1 MKLKIFGKLTDIFNG
16 NEYDLDSENVKSVSE
31 LKVKLFEKF
40 PELKE
45 STFLIIV
52 NGVKANDRKII
63 YIPSEIAFLPPYSG
77 G

>member
-40 PELKE
+40 PDLKE

-52 NGVKANDRKII
+52 NGVKANDSETISK
-63 YIPSEIAFLPPYSG
+63 PSEIALLPPYSG

>member
-1 MKLKIFGKLTDIFNG
+1 MKLKIFGKLADIFHG

-40 PELKE
+40 PELTE
-45 STFLIIV
+45 SPFFIIV
-52 NGVKANDRKII
+52 NGVKANARNII
-63 YIPSEIAFLPPYSG
+63 SIPSEIALLPPYSG

>member
-40 PELKE
+40 PDLKE

-52 NGVKANDRKII
+52 NGVKANDSETISQ
-63 YIPSEIAFLPPYSG
+63 PSEIALLPPYSG

>member
-16 NEYDLDSENVKSVSE
+16 NEYDLDSKNVTSVSE

-52 NGVKANDRKII
+52 NGVKANDSKII
-63 YIPSEIAFLPPYSG
+63 SIPSEIALLPPYSG

>member
-1 MKLKIFGKLTDIFNG
+1 MKLKIFGKLTDIFSG
-16 NEYDLDSENVKSVSE
+16 NEYDLNSENVNSVANLKS
-31 LKVKLFEKF
+31 KLFEIF

-52 NGVKANDRKII
+52 NGEKSDDEKL
-63 YIPSEIAFLPPYSG
+63 IPKDAEIALLPPYSG